1 MSTECSTLTV
11 RVAAPSRLHFGLLS
25 VGPASQPQFGGVGA
39 MIDQPGLELIIRP
52 SDQFQ
57 VVGQHAE
64 RVRRVA
70 NHVLES
76 YPLEAGLRC
85 CIEVTRA
92 ADHHVG
98 LGTGTQLAL
107 SVTAGLLRY
116 VGASDLTAVQLAS
129 LAGRARRSSIG
140 THGFLRGGLLYE
152 EQKSD
157 EQVLAPLISRVA
169 LPDQW
174 RWLLVYS
181 DGYGLHGQ
189 DEKVAFELLPRV
201 SEEVVAKLRSEINE
215 QLLPAARVGD
225 YQWFSESVH
234 RYGLAAGSY
243 FASQQSAGSFTTAR
257 TADVVEQL
265 RKLGVCGVGQTSW
278 GPTVFALCRED
289 SHANEIQRRMASDA
303 ANSDL
308 RFAIAA
314 PNNTGAKIE
323 RHETSL

>member
-129 LAGRARRSSIG
+129 LAGALALVNRYSRFFTRWIAVRGTEERRTGVGAADIARR
-140 THGFLRGGLLYE
+140 
-152 EQKSD
+152 
-157 EQVLAPLISRVA
+157 
-169 LPDQW
+169 
-174 RWLLVYS
+174 
-181 DGYGLHGQ
+181 
-189 DEKVAFELLPRV
+189 
-201 SEEVVAKLRSEINE
+201 
-215 QLLPAARVGD
+215 
-225 YQWFSESVH
+225 
-234 RYGLAAGSY
+234 
-243 FASQQSAGSFTTAR
+243 
-257 TADVVEQL
+257 
-265 RKLGVCGVGQTSW
+265 TS
-278 GPTVFALCRED
+278 
-289 SHANEIQRRMASDA
+289 
-303 ANSDL
+303 
-308 RFAIAA
+308 
-314 PNNTGAKIE
+314 
-323 RHETSL
+323 